1 MDAVNESC
9 KLKVGEWR
17 NFNVPIEFLK
27 RVFEDVFIRSSNF
40 FEAALID
47 EEVKFFS
54 QRYHNNFLKRL
65 FDALIEHTEKNEKM
79 LKENR
84 KEKIV

>member
-47 EEVKFFS
+47 EEVKFF
-54 QRYHNNFLKRL
+54 FPKDIITI
-65 FDALIEHTEKNEKM
+65 F
-79 LKENR
+79 
-84 KEKIV
+84 